1 MPEAPGH
8 GGLILD
14 THIWLWVVEGARA
27 RLSESA
33 IREIEDAS
41 RRGEVLISAISVWEV
56 AMLEAKGRISLAR
69 PLREWIRAA
78 LRAPGARLL
87 ELTPEIATESA
98 RLPGGPHGDPA
109 DRILAASARVLG
121 GRLATCNTR
130 LIDYSAQGHLA
141 VLDCRP

>member
-14 THIWLWVVEGARA
+14 THIWIWVVEGARA
-27 RLSESA
+27 RLSELA
-33 IREIEDAS
+33 IQEIEDAS
-41 RRGEVLISAISVWEV
+41 RRGEILISAISVWEV

-69 PLREWIRAA
+69 SLHEWVRAA

-87 ELTPEIATESA
+87 ELRPEIAIESA
-98 RLPGGPHGDPA
+98 RLPGGPHADPA

-121 GRLATCNTR
+121 ARLATCDAR
-130 LIDYSAQGHLA
+130 LIGYAEQGHLG